1 MQFQGLAMAPWRIW
15 TRRPLWLKTLI
26 GMLAGITLGLGMP
39 EYALLLKPFGTLFV
53 NTIKMLMV
61 PLIFCSVI
69 TGICNLGR
77 RNLGPTGI
85 KAIFF
90 YLASTTLAICIGL
103 VMGWLLQPGTGVTL
117 QHALPFVPLPPPS
130 LEQLLGNLVPSN
142 PLQAMSD
149 GKVVQVLVFAV
160 ALGLAINAIGVQGE
174 PAMRLFGSL
183 AEAMNKLSQVLMI
196 LAPYGV
202 CALMSWLAAQYGLDL
217 LLPLLKVIGVVY
229 LGCLLH
235 VLGAYSSLLLIVA
248 RLNPWHYFRS
258 ILDAQAVAFTS
269 SSSTVTQPI
278 SMACARRRLGV
289 SQRITDSVL
298 PIGATINMDGTA
310 LYQGVTALFV
320 AQAFGVDL
328 HLLDYLTIIMISVLA
343 SIGTAGV
350 PGTGLMTL
358 TLVLTSVG
366 LPIEGVALIAGID
379 RILDMARTAVNVSGD
394 ILVSVLIARH
404 EDELDLAV
412 FHDPDAGD
420 DLDVTQLKN

>member
-1 MQFQGLAMAPWRIW
+1 
-15 TRRPLWLKTLI
+15 
-26 GMLAGITLGLGMP
+26 
-39 EYALLLKPFGTLFV
+39 
-53 NTIKMLMV
+53 
-61 PLIFCSVI
+61 
-69 TGICNLGR
+69 
-77 RNLGPTGI
+77 
-85 KAIFF
+85 
-90 YLASTTLAICIGL
+90 
-103 VMGWLLQPGTGVTL
+103 
-117 QHALPFVPLPPPS
+117 
-130 LEQLLGNLVPSN
+130 
-142 PLQAMSD
+142 
-149 GKVVQVLVFAV
+149 
-160 ALGLAINAIGVQGE
+160 
-174 PAMRLFGSL
+174 
-183 AEAMNKLSQVLMI
+183 MI